1 MKLLQVQ
8 VPDFR
13 VLKDVDIKFDR
24 RFVPNI
30 FPLGSL
36 NGGGKSTLLQLVFV
50 LLHCCTNPG
59 RKVFIKNLLHGFTL
73 NDDSSDRVLAII
85 KIWDGEKEV
94 EIKFLVC
101 HNTYIE
107 NILKQDHEY
116 KNSEDWKLS
125 NFQELEN
132 INKKIYKIEQ
142 DIEKLKKT
150 INKIELAQEIKNE
163 DIKARQFREILI
175 ELTLEHR
182 MLPSLRRMPP
192 IPPIEEFKEE
202 VEQMLHVYNVNLDE
216 YYQEKEKLELVVQR
230 ISRYLHEKHI
240 IYICDYSSR
249 VDKEEN
255 ELILCQ
261 IADNLD
267 INKAEAWLDEISNKI
282 FLAAPISQVFLF
294 TSQTSR
300 RLLFQQNSN
309 RDYDSDLKLSKL
321 KLPGFF
327 TYDFAPVDLLIK
339 VFTNALEEDSRTA
352 VETEGKYG
360 KRYEELLDD
369 LNLLLANK
377 KVNISTDF
385 SKITFKLDTNN
396 ENIEL
401 YPEDLSHGELK
412 RLSIYLWIKYSKIK
426 NAIVLMDEI
435 EIGFHPDW
443 QYEIIRDLEEWSP
456 SNQYILATHSY
467 QLCRAL
473 TPAHVREL
481 EPKLIKSDNNIPL

>member
-24 RFVPNI
+24 KFVPNI

-50 LLHCCTNPG
+50 LLHCCTNPERHHYIG
-59 RKVFIKNLLHGFTL
+59 NLLHGFTFN
-73 NDDSSDRVLAII
+73 NDGSDRVLAII
-85 KIWDGEKEV
+85 NIWDGEKEV
-94 EIKFLVC
+94 EIKFLVGD
-101 HNTYIE
+101 YPI
-107 NILKQDHEY
+107 
-116 KNSEDWKLS
+116 
-125 NFQELEN
+125 
-132 INKKIYKIEQ
+132 
-142 DIEKLKKT
+142 
-150 INKIELAQEIKNE
+150 E
-163 DIKARQFREILI
+163 DIAVDLD
-175 ELTLEHR
+175 
-182 MLPSLRRMPP
+182 
-192 IPPIEEFKEE
+192 
-202 VEQMLHVYNVNLDE
+202 DE
-216 YYQEKEKLELVVQR
+216 YHDRNGIHPPVLRQE
-230 ISRYLHEKHI
+230 HI
-240 IYICDYSSR
+240 IYICSYFLSVGMGENRLLCR
-249 VDKEEN
+249 VSG
-255 ELILCQ
+255 
-261 IADNLD
+261 NLYRYQAK
-267 INKAEAWLDEISNKI
+267 NLLDEISNKI
-282 FLAAPISQVFLF
+282 FLAAPITQVFLF
-294 TSQTSR
+294 ISR
-300 RLLFQQNSN
+300 ESRYRLFAKNGGGN
-309 RDYDSDLKLSKL
+309 YDSDLKLSKS

-339 VFTNALEEDSRTA
+339 AFTSARDEDFITA
-352 VETEGKYG
+352 IETEGEYG
-360 KRYEELLDD
+360 KRYKELLAE

-412 RLSIYLWIKYSKIK
+412 RLSIYLWIKYNKIED
-426 NAIVLMDEI
+426 AIVLMDEI

-443 QYEIIRDLEEWSP
+443 QYEIIRDLEEWSS

>member
-8 VPDFR
+8 VPNFR

-50 LLHCCTNPG
+50 LLHCCTNPE
-59 RKVFIKNLLHGFTL
+59 RKIFIKNLLHGFTL

-101 HNTYIE
+101 NNTYVE
-107 NILKQDHEY
+107 NILNQDTEC
-116 KNSEDWKLS
+116 KNNEDWKLS
-125 NFQELEN
+125 NFEKLEN
-132 INKKIYKIEQ
+132 ITKNIYKTEQ
-142 DIEKLKKT
+142 DIEQLEKA
-150 INKIELAQEIKNE
+150 INKLEIHEKLEND
-163 DIKARQFREILI
+163 DIKHRRFQRVMRELFYNNII
-175 ELTLEHR
+175 SSR
-182 MLPSLRRMPP
+182 IRRLPVAD
-192 IPPIEEFKEE
+192 FKEE
-202 VEQMLHVYNVNLDE
+202 VEEMLDSYQLNLDE
-216 YYQEKEKLELVVQR
+216 LSQEKEKIDIVLQK
-230 ISRYLHEKHI
+230 ISTYLHEKNI
-240 IYICDYSSR
+240 IYICNYSSEI
-249 VDKEEN
+249 DTEEKEF
-255 ELILCQ
+255 LLCE
-261 IADNLD
+261 ISDNLD
-267 INKAEAWLDEISNKI
+267 INKARGWLDAISNKI
-282 FLAAPISQVFLF
+282 FLAAPITQVFLF

-300 RLLFQQNSN
+300 RLLFQQNGD
-309 RDYDSDLKLSKL
+309 RDYDSDLKLSKS

-339 VFTNALEEDSRTA
+339 VFTSVRDEDFRTA
-352 VETEGKYG
+352 IETEGEYG
-360 KRYEELLDD
+360 KRYKELLAE

-412 RLSIYLWIKYSKIK
+412 RLTIYLWIKYNKIED
-426 NAIVLMDEI
+426 AIVLMDEI

-443 QYEIIRDLEEWSP
+443 QYRIIPDLEQWSP

-467 QLCRAL
+467 ELCQAL
-473 TPAHVREL
+473 TPGHVREL
-481 EPKLIKSDNNIPL
+481 EPKLIKSDKNISL

>member
-50 LLHCCTNPG
+50 LLHCCTNPERHHYIG
-59 RKVFIKNLLHGFTL
+59 NLLHGFTFN
-73 NDDSSDRVLAII
+73 NDGSDRVLAII
-85 KIWDGEKEV
+85 NIWDGEKEV
-94 EIKFLVC
+94 EIKFLVGD
-101 HNTYIE
+101 YPI
-107 NILKQDHEY
+107 
-116 KNSEDWKLS
+116 
-125 NFQELEN
+125 
-132 INKKIYKIEQ
+132 
-142 DIEKLKKT
+142 
-150 INKIELAQEIKNE
+150 E
-163 DIKARQFREILI
+163 DIAVDLD
-175 ELTLEHR
+175 
-182 MLPSLRRMPP
+182 
-192 IPPIEEFKEE
+192 
-202 VEQMLHVYNVNLDE
+202 DE
-216 YYQEKEKLELVVQR
+216 YHDRNGIHPPVLRQE
-230 ISRYLHEKHI
+230 HI
-240 IYICDYSSR
+240 IYICSYFLPVGMGKNSLLCR
-249 VDKEEN
+249 VSG
-255 ELILCQ
+255 
-261 IADNLD
+261 NLYRYQAKD
-267 INKAEAWLDEISNKI
+267 LLDEISNKI
-282 FLAAPISQVFLF
+282 FLAAPITQVFLF
-294 TSQTSR
+294 ISR
-300 RLLFQQNSN
+300 ESRYRLFAKNGGGN
-309 RDYDSDLKLSKL
+309 YDSDLKLSKS

-339 VFTNALEEDSRTA
+339 AFTSARDEDFRTA
-352 VETEGKYG
+352 IETEGEYG
-360 KRYEELLDD
+360 KRYKELLAE

-443 QYEIIRDLEEWSP
+443 QYEIIRDLEEWSS

>member
-50 LLHCCTNPG
+50 LLHCCTNPE
-59 RKVFIKNLLHGFTL
+59 RHHYIENLLHGFTFN
-73 NDDSSDRVLAII
+73 NDGSDRVLAII
-85 KIWDGEKEV
+85 NIWDGEKEV
-94 EIKFLVC
+94 EIKFLVGD
-101 HNTYIE
+101 YPI
-107 NILKQDHEY
+107 
-116 KNSEDWKLS
+116 
-125 NFQELEN
+125 
-132 INKKIYKIEQ
+132 
-142 DIEKLKKT
+142 
-150 INKIELAQEIKNE
+150 E
-163 DIKARQFREILI
+163 DIAVDLD
-175 ELTLEHR
+175 
-182 MLPSLRRMPP
+182 
-192 IPPIEEFKEE
+192 
-202 VEQMLHVYNVNLDE
+202 DE
-216 YYQEKEKLELVVQR
+216 YHDRNGIHPPVLRQE
-230 ISRYLHEKHI
+230 HI
-240 IYICDYSSR
+240 IYICSYFLSVGMGENRLLCR
-249 VDKEEN
+249 VSG
-255 ELILCQ
+255 
-261 IADNLD
+261 NLYRYQAKD
-267 INKAEAWLDEISNKI
+267 LLDEISNKI
-282 FLAAPISQVFLF
+282 FLAAPITQVFLF
-294 TSQTSR
+294 ISR
-300 RLLFQQNSN
+300 ESRYRLFAKNGGGN
-309 RDYDSDLKLSKL
+309 YDSDLKLSKS

-339 VFTNALEEDSRTA
+339 AFTSARDEDFITA
-352 VETEGKYG
+352 IETEGEYG
-360 KRYEELLDD
+360 KRYKELLAE

-412 RLSIYLWIKYSKIK
+412 RLSIYLWLKYNKIED
-426 NAIVLMDEI
+426 AIVLMDEI

-473 TPAHVREL
+473 TPAHVREI

>member
-50 LLHCCTNPG
+50 LLHCCTNPE

-85 KIWDGEKEV
+85 NIWDGEKEV

-132 INKKIYKIEQ
+132 ITKKIAKTEQ
-142 DIEKLKKT
+142 DIEQLEKA
-150 INKIELAQEIKNE
+150 INKIETYQEIQS
-163 DIKARQFREILI
+163 DSSRRIRLI
-175 ELTLEHR
+175 DLMNGLR
-182 MLPSLRRMPP
+182 NAGINKLRRRLQS
-192 IPPIEEFKEE
+192 IEELKEE
-202 VEQMLHVYNVNLDE
+202 VEEMLDIYNINLNE
-216 YYQEKEKLELVVQR
+216 YYQEKEKIDIVLQK
-230 ISRYLHEKHI
+230 ISTYLHEKNI
-240 IYICDYSSR
+240 VYICNYSSGI
-249 VDKEEN
+249 DTEKN
-255 ELILCQ
+255 EFVLCQ
-261 IADNLD
+261 IGNNLD

>member
-50 LLHCCTNPG
+50 LLHCCTNPE
-59 RKVFIKNLLHGFTL
+59 RKIFIKNLLHGFTL

-101 HNTYIE
+101 NNTYVE
-107 NILKQDHEY
+107 NILNQDTEC
-116 KNSEDWKLS
+116 KNNEDWKLS
-125 NFQELEN
+125 NLEKLEN
-132 INKKIYKIEQ
+132 ITKRISKTEQ
-142 DIEKLKKT
+142 DIEQLEEALDKLEMYEELEEDDNIRDQYFHNVMYDLMYNKV
-150 INKIELAQEIKNE
+150 INPSNTPVIEKFKDYIQGIFDVLKI
-163 DIKARQFREILI
+163 
-175 ELTLEHR
+175 
-182 MLPSLRRMPP
+182 
-192 IPPIEEFKEE
+192 
-202 VEQMLHVYNVNLDE
+202 NLDQLL
-216 YYQEKEKLELVVQR
+216 QEKEKIVLEK
-230 ISRYLHEKHI
+230 ISIYLHEKNI
-240 IYICDYSSR
+240 IYICNYSSEI
-249 VDKEEN
+249 DTEEKEF
-255 ELILCQ
+255 LLCE
-261 IADNLD
+261 ISDNLD
-267 INKAEAWLDEISNKI
+267 INKARGWLDAISNKI
-282 FLAAPISQVFLF
+282 FLAAPITQVFLF

-300 RLLFQQNSN
+300 RLLFQQNGD
-309 RDYDSDLKLSKL
+309 RDYDSDLKLSKS

-339 VFTNALEEDSRTA
+339 AFTSARDEDFITA
-352 VETEGKYG
+352 IETEGEYG
-360 KRYEELLDD
+360 KRYKELLAE

-385 SKITFKLDTNN
+385 SKITFKLDTNDG
-396 ENIEL
+396 NIEL

-412 RLSIYLWIKYSKIK
+412 RLTIYLWIKYNKIED
-426 NAIVLMDEI
+426 AIVLMDEI

-443 QYEIIRDLEEWSP
+443 QYRIIPDLEQWSP

-467 QLCRAL
+467 ELCQAL
-473 TPAHVREL
+473 TPGHVREL
-481 EPKLIKSDNNIPL
+481 EPKLIKSDKNISL

>member
-50 LLHCCTNPG
+50 LLHCCTNPE

-85 KIWDGEKEV
+85 KVWDGEKEV

-107 NILKQDHEY
+107 TYI
-116 KNSEDWKLS
+116 
-125 NFQELEN
+125 EN
-132 INKKIYKIEQ
+132 IIKQN
-142 DIEKLKKT
+142 
-150 INKIELAQEIKNE
+150 NVEIKFPSYNRNYIDE
-163 DIKARQFREILI
+163 NSIKNLLFPDQNNKDSKLYQY
-175 ELTLEHR
+175 LYSQYLPLE
-182 MLPSLRRMPP
+182 
-192 IPPIEEFKEE
+192 
-202 VEQMLHVYNVNLDE
+202 
-216 YYQEKEKLELVVQR
+216 
-230 ISRYLHEKHI
+230 HI
-240 IYICDYSSR
+240 IYICPYFSG
-249 VDKEEN
+249 VGVGEN
-255 ELILCQ
+255 HLLCK
-261 IADNLD
+261 IGDNLD

-282 FLAAPISQVFLF
+282 FLAAPITQVFLF
-294 TSQTSR
+294 TSQKSR
-300 RLLFQQNSN
+300 SLLFQQNSE
-309 RDYDSDLKLSKL
+309 RDYDLDLKSSKL

-339 VFTNALEEDSRTA
+339 VFTSARDEDFRTA
-352 VETEGKYG
+352 IETEGKYG
-360 KRYEELLDD
+360 KRYEELLAE
-369 LNLLLANK
+369 LSLLLANK

-443 QYEIIRDLEEWSP
+443 QYEIIRDLEEWSS

>member
-8 VPDFR
+8 VPNFR

-50 LLHCCTNPG
+50 LLHCCTNPE
-59 RKVFIKNLLHGFTL
+59 RKIFIKNLLHGFTL

-101 HNTYIE
+101 NNTYVE
-107 NILKQDHEY
+107 NILNQDTEC
-116 KNSEDWKLS
+116 KNNEDWKLS
-125 NFQELEN
+125 NLEKLEN
-132 INKKIYKIEQ
+132 ITKRISKTEQ
-142 DIEKLKKT
+142 DIEQLEEALDKLEMYEELEEDDNIRDQYFHNVMYDLMYNKV
-150 INKIELAQEIKNE
+150 INPSNTPVIEKFKDYIQGIFDVLKI
-163 DIKARQFREILI
+163 
-175 ELTLEHR
+175 
-182 MLPSLRRMPP
+182 
-192 IPPIEEFKEE
+192 
-202 VEQMLHVYNVNLDE
+202 NLDQLL
-216 YYQEKEKLELVVQR
+216 QEKEKIVLEK
-230 ISRYLHEKHI
+230 ISIYLHEKNI
-240 IYICDYSSR
+240 IYICNYSSEI
-249 VDKEEN
+249 DTEEKEF
-255 ELILCQ
+255 LLCE
-261 IADNLD
+261 ISDNLD
-267 INKAEAWLDEISNKI
+267 INKARGWLDAISNKI
-282 FLAAPISQVFLF
+282 FLAAPITQVFLF

-300 RLLFQQNSN
+300 RLLFQQNGD
-309 RDYDSDLKLSKL
+309 RDYDSDLKLSKS

-339 VFTNALEEDSRTA
+339 AFTSARDEDFITA
-352 VETEGKYG
+352 IETEGEYG
-360 KRYEELLDD
+360 KRYKELLAE

-385 SKITFKLDTNN
+385 SKITFKLDTNDG
-396 ENIEL
+396 NIEL

-412 RLSIYLWIKYSKIK
+412 RLTIYLWIKYNKIED
-426 NAIVLMDEI
+426 AIVLMDEI

-443 QYEIIRDLEEWSP
+443 QYRIIPDLEQWSP

-467 QLCRAL
+467 ELCQAL
-473 TPAHVREL
+473 TPGHVREL
-481 EPKLIKSDNNIPL
+481 EPKLIKSDKNISL

>member
-50 LLHCCTNPG
+50 LLHCCTNPE
-59 RKVFIKNLLHGFTL
+59 RKIFIKNLLHGFTL

-107 NILKQDHEY
+107 NILKQDHKY
-116 KNSEDWKLS
+116 KNNEDWKLS

-132 INKKIYKIEQ
+132 ITKKISKTEQ
-142 DIEKLKKT
+142 DIENLEKA
-150 INKIELAQEIKNE
+150 INKLELAQEIKSE
-163 DIKARQFREILI
+163 HIKGRRVREILS
-175 ELTLEHR
+175 ELTFEHR
-182 MLPSLRRMPP
+182 ILNLRRVPP
-192 IPPIEEFKEE
+192 LPTIEELKQEIEE
-202 VEQMLHVYNVNLDE
+202 RLEIYNINLNE
-216 YYQEKEKLELVVQR
+216 YYQEKEKIDIVLQK
-230 ISRYLHEKHI
+230 ISTYLHETSI
-240 IYICDYSSR
+240 IYICNYSSR
-249 VDKEEN
+249 IDTDEN
-255 ELILCQ
+255 EFVLCE
-261 IADNLD
+261 IGDNLD
-267 INKAEAWLDEISNKI
+267 INKVETWLDEISNKI
-282 FLAAPISQVFLF
+282 FLAAPITQVFLF
-294 TSQTSR
+294 TYQKYR
-300 RLLFQQNSN
+300 RLLFEQNGE
-309 RDYDSDLKLSKL
+309 RDYNSELKSYKSN
-321 KLPGFF
+321 LPGFF
-327 TYDFAPVDLLIK
+327 TYDFASVDLLIK
-339 VFTNALEEDSRTA
+339 VFKTARDEDFGDA
-352 VETEGKYG
+352 IETEGEYG
-360 KRYEELLDD
+360 KRYKALLDD
-369 LNLLLANK
+369 LNLLLVNK
-377 KVNISTDF
+377 KVNISKDL
-385 SKITFKLDTNN
+385 SKITFKLDTNDK
-396 ENIEL
+396 NIEL

-412 RLSIYLWIKYSKIK
+412 RLSIYMWLKYNKIED
-426 NAIVLMDEI
+426 AIVLMDEI

>member
-8 VPDFR
+8 VPNFR

-50 LLHCCTNPG
+50 LLHCCTNPE
-59 RKVFIKNLLHGFTL
+59 RKIFIKNLLHGFTL

-101 HNTYIE
+101 NNTYVE
-107 NILKQDHEY
+107 NILNQDTEC
-116 KNSEDWKLS
+116 KNNEDWKLS
-125 NFQELEN
+125 NLEKLEN
-132 INKKIYKIEQ
+132 ITKRISKTEQ
-142 DIEKLKKT
+142 DIEQLEEALDKLEMYEELEEDDNIRDQYFHNVMYDLMYNKV
-150 INKIELAQEIKNE
+150 INPSNTPVIEKFKDYIQGIFDVLKI
-163 DIKARQFREILI
+163 
-175 ELTLEHR
+175 
-182 MLPSLRRMPP
+182 
-192 IPPIEEFKEE
+192 
-202 VEQMLHVYNVNLDE
+202 NLDQLL
-216 YYQEKEKLELVVQR
+216 QEKEKIVLEK
-230 ISRYLHEKHI
+230 ISIYLHEKNI
-240 IYICDYSSR
+240 IYICNYSSEI
-249 VDKEEN
+249 DTEEKEF
-255 ELILCQ
+255 LLCE
-261 IADNLD
+261 ISDNLD
-267 INKAEAWLDEISNKI
+267 INKARGWLDAISNKI
-282 FLAAPISQVFLF
+282 FLAAPITQVFLF

-300 RLLFQQNSN
+300 RLLFQQNGD
-309 RDYDSDLKLSKL
+309 RDYDSDLKLSKS

-339 VFTNALEEDSRTA
+339 AFTSARDEDFRTA
-352 VETEGKYG
+352 IETEGEYG
-360 KRYEELLDD
+360 KRYKELLAE

-412 RLSIYLWIKYSKIK
+412 RLTIYLWIKYNKIED
-426 NAIVLMDEI
+426 AIVLMDEI

-443 QYEIIRDLEEWSP
+443 QYRIIPDLEQWSP

-467 QLCRAL
+467 ELCQAL
-473 TPAHVREL
+473 TPGHVREL
-481 EPKLIKSDNNIPL
+481 EPKLIKSDKNISL

>member
-24 RFVPNI
+24 KFVPNI

-50 LLHCCTNPG
+50 LLHCCTNPE
-59 RKVFIKNLLHGFTL
+59 RNVFIKNLLHGFTL

-85 KIWDGEKEV
+85 NIWDGEKEV

-125 NFQELEN
+125 NLEKLEN
-132 INKKIYKIEQ
+132 ITKRISKTEQ
-142 DIEKLKKT
+142 DIEQLEEALDKLEMYEELEEDDNIRDQYFHNVMYDLMYNKV
-150 INKIELAQEIKNE
+150 INPSNTPVIEKFKDYIQGIFDVLKI
-163 DIKARQFREILI
+163 
-175 ELTLEHR
+175 
-182 MLPSLRRMPP
+182 
-192 IPPIEEFKEE
+192 
-202 VEQMLHVYNVNLDE
+202 NLDQLL
-216 YYQEKEKLELVVQR
+216 QEKEKIVLE
-230 ISRYLHEKHI
+230 KNI
-240 IYICDYSSR
+240 IYICNYSSEI
-249 VDKEEN
+249 DTEEKEF
-255 ELILCQ
+255 LLCE
-261 IADNLD
+261 ISDNLD
-267 INKAEAWLDEISNKI
+267 INKARGWLDAISNKI
-282 FLAAPISQVFLF
+282 FLAAPITQVFLF

-300 RLLFQQNSN
+300 RLLFQQNGD
-309 RDYDSDLKLSKL
+309 RDYDSDLKLSKS

-339 VFTNALEEDSRTA
+339 VFTSVRDEDFRTA
-352 VETEGKYG
+352 IETEGEYG
-360 KRYEELLDD
+360 KRYKELLAE

-385 SKITFKLDTNN
+385 SKITFKLDTNDG
-396 ENIEL
+396 NIEL

-412 RLSIYLWIKYSKIK
+412 RLTIYLWIKYNKIED
-426 NAIVLMDEI
+426 AIVLMDEI

-443 QYEIIRDLEEWSP
+443 QYEIIRDLEEWSS

>member
-50 LLHCCTNPG
+50 LLHCCTNPE
-59 RKVFIKNLLHGFTL
+59 RHHYIENLLHGFTFN
-73 NDDSSDRVLAII
+73 NDGSDRVLAII
-85 KIWDGEKEV
+85 NIWDGEKEV

-107 NILKQDHEY
+107 NILNQDTEC
-116 KNSEDWKLS
+116 KNNEDWKLS

-142 DIEKLKKT
+142 DIEQIEKA
-150 INKIELAQEIKNE
+150 INKIETYQEIQS
-163 DIKARQFREILI
+163 DIRLI
-175 ELTLEHR
+175 DLLNGLKR
-182 MLPSLRRMPP
+182 INKLRRPLPS
-192 IPPIEEFKEE
+192 IEELKEE
-202 VEQMLHVYNVNLDE
+202 VEEMLDIYNINLNE
-216 YYQEKEKLELVVQR
+216 YYQEKEKIDIVLQK
-230 ISRYLHEKHI
+230 ISTYLHEKNI
-240 IYICDYSSR
+240 VYICNYSSGI
-249 VDKEEN
+249 DTEKN
-255 ELILCQ
+255 EFVLCQ
-261 IADNLD
+261 IGDNLD
-267 INKAEAWLDEISNKI
+267 INKAEAWLDEISNKV

-300 RLLFQQNSN
+300 RLLFQQNSD
-309 RDYDSDLKLSKL
+309 RDYNSDLKLSKL

-339 VFTNALEEDSRTA
+339 VFTNALEEDSKTA
-352 VETEGKYG
+352 IETEGEYG
-360 KRYEELLDD
+360 KRYKALLDD

-385 SKITFKLDTNN
+385 SKITFKLDTNDG
-396 ENIEL
+396 NIEL
-401 YPEDLSHGELK
+401 SPEDLSHGELK
-412 RLSIYLWIKYSKIK
+412 RLSIYLWIKYNKIED
-426 NAIVLMDEI
+426 AIVLMDEI

-443 QYEIIRDLEEWSP
+443 QYEIIRDLEEWSS

>member
-50 LLHCCTNPG
+50 LLHCCTNPE

-85 KIWDGEKEV
+85 KVWDGEKEV

-107 NILKQDHEY
+107 TYI
-116 KNSEDWKLS
+116 
-125 NFQELEN
+125 EN
-132 INKKIYKIEQ
+132 IIKQN
-142 DIEKLKKT
+142 
-150 INKIELAQEIKNE
+150 NVEIKFPSYNRNYIDE
-163 DIKARQFREILI
+163 NSIKNLLFPDQNNKDSKLYQY
-175 ELTLEHR
+175 LYSQYLPLE
-182 MLPSLRRMPP
+182 
-192 IPPIEEFKEE
+192 
-202 VEQMLHVYNVNLDE
+202 
-216 YYQEKEKLELVVQR
+216 
-230 ISRYLHEKHI
+230 HI
-240 IYICDYSSR
+240 IYICPYFSG
-249 VDKEEN
+249 VGVGEN
-255 ELILCQ
+255 HLLCK
-261 IADNLD
+261 IGDNLD

-282 FLAAPISQVFLF
+282 FLAAPITQVFLF
-294 TSQTSR
+294 TSQKSR
-300 RLLFQQNSN
+300 SLLFQQNSE
-309 RDYDSDLKLSKL
+309 RDYDLDLKSSKL

-339 VFTNALEEDSRTA
+339 VFTSARDEDFRTA
-352 VETEGKYG
+352 IETEGKYG
-360 KRYEELLDD
+360 KRYEELLAE
-369 LNLLLANK
+369 LSLLLANK

-443 QYEIIRDLEEWSP
+443 QYEIIRDLEEWSS

-473 TPAHVREL
+473 TPAHVREI

>member
-50 LLHCCTNPG
+50 LLHCCTNPE

-85 KIWDGEKEV
+85 KVWDGEKEV
-94 EIKFLVC
+94 EIKFIVC

-107 NILKQDHEY
+107 TYI
-116 KNSEDWKLS
+116 
-125 NFQELEN
+125 EN
-132 INKKIYKIEQ
+132 IIKQN
-142 DIEKLKKT
+142 
-150 INKIELAQEIKNE
+150 NVEIKFPSYNRNYIDE
-163 DIKARQFREILI
+163 NSIKNLLFPDQNNKDSKLYQY
-175 ELTLEHR
+175 LYSQYLPLE
-182 MLPSLRRMPP
+182 
-192 IPPIEEFKEE
+192 
-202 VEQMLHVYNVNLDE
+202 
-216 YYQEKEKLELVVQR
+216 
-230 ISRYLHEKHI
+230 HI
-240 IYICDYSSR
+240 IYICPYFSG
-249 VDKEEN
+249 VGVGEN
-255 ELILCQ
+255 HLLCK
-261 IADNLD
+261 IGDNLD

-282 FLAAPISQVFLF
+282 FLAAPITQVFLF
-294 TSQTSR
+294 TSQKSR
-300 RLLFQQNSN
+300 SLLFQQNSE
-309 RDYDSDLKLSKL
+309 RDYDLDLKSSKL

-339 VFTNALEEDSRTA
+339 VFTSARDEDFRTA
-352 VETEGKYG
+352 IETEGKYG
-360 KRYEELLDD
+360 KRYEELLAE
-369 LNLLLANK
+369 LSLLLANK

-385 SKITFKLDTNN
+385 SKITFKLDTNDG
-396 ENIEL
+396 NIEL

-412 RLSIYLWIKYSKIK
+412 RLTIYLWLKYNKIED
-426 NAIVLMDEI
+426 AIVLMDEI

-443 QYEIIRDLEEWSP
+443 QYRIIPDLEQWSP

-467 QLCRAL
+467 ELCQAL
-473 TPAHVREL
+473 TPGHVREL
-481 EPKLIKSDNNIPL
+481 EPKLIKSDKNISL

>member
-50 LLHCCTNPG
+50 LLHCCTNPERHHYIG
-59 RKVFIKNLLHGFTL
+59 NLLHGFTFN
-73 NDDSSDRVLAII
+73 NDGSDRVLAII
-85 KIWDGEKEV
+85 NIWDGEKEV
-94 EIKFLVC
+94 EIKFLVGD
-101 HNTYIE
+101 YPI
-107 NILKQDHEY
+107 
-116 KNSEDWKLS
+116 
-125 NFQELEN
+125 
-132 INKKIYKIEQ
+132 
-142 DIEKLKKT
+142 
-150 INKIELAQEIKNE
+150 E
-163 DIKARQFREILI
+163 DIAVDLD
-175 ELTLEHR
+175 
-182 MLPSLRRMPP
+182 
-192 IPPIEEFKEE
+192 
-202 VEQMLHVYNVNLDE
+202 DE
-216 YYQEKEKLELVVQR
+216 YHNRNGIHPPVLREE
-230 ISRYLHEKHI
+230 HI
-240 IYICDYSSR
+240 IYICSYFLSVGMGENRLLCR
-249 VDKEEN
+249 VSG
-255 ELILCQ
+255 
-261 IADNLD
+261 NLYRYQAKD
-267 INKAEAWLDEISNKI
+267 LLDEISNKI
-282 FLAAPISQVFLF
+282 FLAAPITQVFLF
-294 TSQTSR
+294 ISR
-300 RLLFQQNSN
+300 ESRYRLFAKNGGGN
-309 RDYDSDLKLSKL
+309 YDSDLKLSKS

-339 VFTNALEEDSRTA
+339 AFTSARDEDFRTA
-352 VETEGKYG
+352 IETEGEYG
-360 KRYEELLDD
+360 KRYKELLAE

-385 SKITFKLDTNN
+385 SKITFKLDTNDG
-396 ENIEL
+396 NIEL

-443 QYEIIRDLEEWSP
+443 QYEIIRDLEEWSS

>member
-50 LLHCCTNPG
+50 LLHCCTNPE
-59 RKVFIKNLLHGFTL
+59 RKIFIKNLLHGFTL

-101 HNTYIE
+101 NNTYVE
-107 NILKQDHEY
+107 NILNQDTEC
-116 KNSEDWKLS
+116 KNNEDWKLS
-125 NFQELEN
+125 NLEKLEN
-132 INKKIYKIEQ
+132 ITKRISKTEQ
-142 DIEKLKKT
+142 DIEQLEEALDKLEMYEELEEDDNIRDQYFHNVMYDLMYNKV
-150 INKIELAQEIKNE
+150 INPSNTPVIEKFKDYIQGIFDVLKI
-163 DIKARQFREILI
+163 
-175 ELTLEHR
+175 
-182 MLPSLRRMPP
+182 
-192 IPPIEEFKEE
+192 
-202 VEQMLHVYNVNLDE
+202 NLDQLL
-216 YYQEKEKLELVVQR
+216 QEKEKIVLEK
-230 ISRYLHEKHI
+230 ISIYLHEKNI
-240 IYICDYSSR
+240 IYICNYSSEI
-249 VDKEEN
+249 DTEEKEF
-255 ELILCQ
+255 LLCE
-261 IADNLD
+261 ISDNLD
-267 INKAEAWLDEISNKI
+267 INKARGWLDAISNKI
-282 FLAAPISQVFLF
+282 FLAAPITQVFLF

-300 RLLFQQNSN
+300 RLLFQQNGD
-309 RDYDSDLKLSKL
+309 RDYDSDLKLSKS

-339 VFTNALEEDSRTA
+339 VFTSVRDEDFRTA
-352 VETEGKYG
+352 IETEGEYG
-360 KRYEELLDD
+360 KRYKELLAE

-412 RLSIYLWIKYSKIK
+412 RLTIYLWIKYNKIED
-426 NAIVLMDEI
+426 AIVLMDEI

-443 QYEIIRDLEEWSP
+443 QYRIIPDLEQWSP

-467 QLCRAL
+467 ELCQAL
-473 TPAHVREL
+473 TPGHVREL
-481 EPKLIKSDNNIPL
+481 EPKLIKSDKNISL

>member
-50 LLHCCTNPG
+50 LLHCCTNPERHHYIG
-59 RKVFIKNLLHGFTL
+59 NLLHGFTFN
-73 NDDSSDRVLAII
+73 NDGSDRVLAII
-85 KIWDGEKEV
+85 NIWDGEKEV
-94 EIKFLVC
+94 EIKFLVGD
-101 HNTYIE
+101 YPI
-107 NILKQDHEY
+107 
-116 KNSEDWKLS
+116 
-125 NFQELEN
+125 
-132 INKKIYKIEQ
+132 
-142 DIEKLKKT
+142 
-150 INKIELAQEIKNE
+150 E
-163 DIKARQFREILI
+163 DIAVDLD
-175 ELTLEHR
+175 
-182 MLPSLRRMPP
+182 
-192 IPPIEEFKEE
+192 
-202 VEQMLHVYNVNLDE
+202 DE
-216 YYQEKEKLELVVQR
+216 YHDRNGIHPPVLRQE
-230 ISRYLHEKHI
+230 HI
-240 IYICDYSSR
+240 IYICSYFLSVGMGENRLLCR
-249 VDKEEN
+249 VSG
-255 ELILCQ
+255 
-261 IADNLD
+261 NLYRYQAK
-267 INKAEAWLDEISNKI
+267 NLLDEISNKI
-282 FLAAPISQVFLF
+282 FLAAPITQVFLF
-294 TSQTSR
+294 ISR
-300 RLLFQQNSN
+300 ESRYRLFAKNGGGN
-309 RDYDSDLKLSKL
+309 YDSDLKLSKS

-339 VFTNALEEDSRTA
+339 AFTSARDEDFITA
-352 VETEGKYG
+352 IETEGEYG
-360 KRYEELLDD
+360 KRYKELLAE

-385 SKITFKLDTNN
+385 SKIKFKLDTNN

-412 RLSIYLWIKYSKIK
+412 RLSIYLWLKYNKIED
-426 NAIVLMDEI
+426 AIVLMDEI

-481 EPKLIKSDNNIPL
+481 EPKLIKSDNNIRL

>member
-50 LLHCCTNPG
+50 LLHCCTNPE

-85 KIWDGEKEV
+85 NIWDGEKEV

-132 INKKIYKIEQ
+132 ITKKISKTEQ
-142 DIEKLKKT
+142 DIEQLEKA
-150 INKIELAQEIKNE
+150 INKIETYQEIQS
-163 DIKARQFREILI
+163 DSSRRIRLI
-175 ELTLEHR
+175 DLMNGLR
-182 MLPSLRRMPP
+182 NAGINKLRRRLPS
-192 IPPIEEFKEE
+192 IEELKEE
-202 VEQMLHVYNVNLDE
+202 VEEMLDIYNINLIE
-216 YYQEKEKLELVVQR
+216 YYQEKEKIDIVLQK
-230 ISRYLHEKHI
+230 ISTYLHEKNI
-240 IYICDYSSR
+240 VYICNYSSEI
-249 VDKEEN
+249 DTEEKEFV
-255 ELILCQ
+255 LCE
-261 IADNLD
+261 IGDNLD
-267 INKAEAWLDEISNKI
+267 TNKAEAWLDEVSNKI

-294 TSQTSR
+294 TSRTSR
-300 RLLFQQNSN
+300 RLLFKQNSD
-309 RDYDSDLKLSKL
+309 RDYNSELKMSKS

-327 TYDFAPVDLLIK
+327 TYDFAQTDLLIK
-339 VFTNALEEDSRTA
+339 VFTNAINEDSRDA
-352 VETEGKYG
+352 IETEGEYG
-360 KRYEELLDD
+360 KRYKALLAE

-385 SKITFKLDTNN
+385 SKITFKLHTNDG
-396 ENIEL
+396 NIEL
-401 YPEDLSHGELK
+401 CPEDLSHGELK
-412 RLSIYLWIKYSKIK
+412 RLTIYLWIKYNKIED
-426 NAIVLMDEI
+426 AIVLMDEI

-443 QYEIIRDLEEWSP
+443 QYRIIPDLEQWSP

-467 QLCRAL
+467 ELCQAL
-473 TPAHVREL
+473 TPGHVREL
-481 EPKLIKSDNNIPL
+481 EPKLIKSDNNISL

>member
-50 LLHCCTNPG
+50 LLHCCTNPE
-59 RKVFIKNLLHGFTL
+59 RKIFIKNLLDGFTV

-107 NILKQDHEY
+107 NLLKQDHEY

-125 NFQELEN
+125 NFEKLEN
-132 INKKIYKIEQ
+132 ISKNIYKTEQGIEQ
-142 DIEKLKKT
+142 LEKAINKLEIYEKLENDDMKRRRSQQVMS
-150 INKIELAQEIKNE
+150 ELIYNHIISSRIK
-163 DIKARQFREILI
+163 R
-175 ELTLEHR
+175 
-182 MLPSLRRMPP
+182 LPVAD
-192 IPPIEEFKEE
+192 FKEE
-202 VEQMLHVYNVNLDE
+202 VEEMLDSYQLNLDE
-216 YYQEKEKLELVVQR
+216 FSQEKEKIDIVLQR
-230 ISRYLHEKHI
+230 ISRYFHEKNI
-240 IYICDYSSR
+240 VYICNYSS
-249 VDKEEN
+249 VIDTEEN
-255 ELILCQ
+255 EFVLCQ
-261 IADNLD
+261 IGDNLD

-339 VFTNALEEDSRTA
+339 AFKTARDEDFGDA
-352 VETEGKYG
+352 IETEGEYG
-360 KRYEELLDD
+360 KRYKALLDD
-369 LNLLLANK
+369 LNLLLVNK
-377 KVNISTDF
+377 KVNISKDL

-412 RLSIYLWIKYSKIK
+412 RLSIYMWLKYNTIED
-426 NAIVLMDEI
+426 AIVLMDEI

-443 QYEIIRDLEEWSP
+443 QYEIIRDLEEWSS

>member
-50 LLHCCTNPG
+50 LLHCCTNPE
-59 RKVFIKNLLHGFTL
+59 RHHYIENLLHGFTFN
-73 NDDSSDRVLAII
+73 NDGSDRVLAII
-85 KIWDGEKEV
+85 NIWDGEKEV
-94 EIKFLVC
+94 EIKFLVGD
-101 HNTYIE
+101 YPI
-107 NILKQDHEY
+107 
-116 KNSEDWKLS
+116 
-125 NFQELEN
+125 
-132 INKKIYKIEQ
+132 
-142 DIEKLKKT
+142 
-150 INKIELAQEIKNE
+150 E
-163 DIKARQFREILI
+163 DIAVDLD
-175 ELTLEHR
+175 
-182 MLPSLRRMPP
+182 
-192 IPPIEEFKEE
+192 
-202 VEQMLHVYNVNLDE
+202 DE
-216 YYQEKEKLELVVQR
+216 YHDRNGIHPPVLRQE
-230 ISRYLHEKHI
+230 HI
-240 IYICDYSSR
+240 IYICSYFLPVGMSENRLLCR
-249 VDKEEN
+249 VSG
-255 ELILCQ
+255 
-261 IADNLD
+261 NLYRYQAKD
-267 INKAEAWLDEISNKI
+267 LLDEISNKI
-282 FLAAPISQVFLF
+282 FLAAPITQVFLF
-294 TSQTSR
+294 ISR
-300 RLLFQQNSN
+300 ESRYRLFAKNGGGN
-309 RDYDSDLKLSKL
+309 YDSDLKLSKS

-339 VFTNALEEDSRTA
+339 AFTSARDEDFITA
-352 VETEGKYG
+352 IETEGEYG
-360 KRYEELLDD
+360 KRYKELLAE

-385 SKITFKLDTNN
+385 SKITFKLDTNDG
-396 ENIEL
+396 NIEL

-412 RLSIYLWIKYSKIK
+412 RLSIYLWLKYNKIED
-426 NAIVLMDEI
+426 AIVLMDEI

>member
-8 VPDFR
+8 VPNFR

-50 LLHCCTNPG
+50 LLHCCTNPE
-59 RKVFIKNLLHGFTL
+59 RKIFIKNLLHGFTL

-101 HNTYIE
+101 NNTYVE
-107 NILKQDHEY
+107 NILNQDTEC
-116 KNSEDWKLS
+116 KNNEDWKLS
-125 NFQELEN
+125 NLEKLEN
-132 INKKIYKIEQ
+132 ITKRISKTEQ
-142 DIEKLKKT
+142 DIEQLEEALDKLEMYEELEEDDNIRDQYFHNVMYDLMYNKV
-150 INKIELAQEIKNE
+150 INPSNTPVIEKFKDYIQGIFDVLKI
-163 DIKARQFREILI
+163 
-175 ELTLEHR
+175 
-182 MLPSLRRMPP
+182 
-192 IPPIEEFKEE
+192 
-202 VEQMLHVYNVNLDE
+202 NLDQLL
-216 YYQEKEKLELVVQR
+216 QEKEKIVLEK
-230 ISRYLHEKHI
+230 ISIYLHEKNI
-240 IYICDYSSR
+240 IYICNYSSEI
-249 VDKEEN
+249 DTEEKEF
-255 ELILCQ
+255 LLCE
-261 IADNLD
+261 ISDNLD
-267 INKAEAWLDEISNKI
+267 INKARGWLDAISNKI
-282 FLAAPISQVFLF
+282 FLAAPITQVFLF

-300 RLLFQQNSN
+300 RLLFQQNGD
-309 RDYDSDLKLSKL
+309 RDYDSDLKLSKS

-339 VFTNALEEDSRTA
+339 AFTSARDEDFITA
-352 VETEGKYG
+352 IETEGEYG
-360 KRYEELLDD
+360 KRYKELLAE

-385 SKITFKLDTNN
+385 SKITFKLDTNDG
-396 ENIEL
+396 NIEL

-412 RLSIYLWIKYSKIK
+412 RLSIYLWLKYNKIED
-426 NAIVLMDEI
+426 AIVLMDEI

-443 QYEIIRDLEEWSP
+443 QYRIIPDLEQWSP

-467 QLCRAL
+467 ELCQAL
-473 TPAHVREL
+473 TPGHVREL
-481 EPKLIKSDNNIPL
+481 EPKLIKSDKNISL